1 MAAQTF
7 LSPSAK
13 RILRPLGNFEN
24 VLAAM
29 HECKNTTVAFTSWIN
44 SKLFLSDDV
53 WRTSLQLLQKNIPH
67 LRLNIVWRDGKR
79 YFKYMD
85 DPHVD
90 FGILDVTSDDD
101 WKTVHED
108 MMRVQFLKEN
118 APLWRVKILRMPK
131 PRDVT
136 YKADFSSYALNG
148 YPTVVVFGIHHSIL
162 DGTSYVLMLKK
173 LLQYLNAVSKN
184 DTTENDEVVTF
195 HPSTESLL
203 PQDQMVFKW
212 TDYFQVIKEKI
223 HSLFPYHSPYLKRFP
238 PPPNSDEGYTK
249 TVALE
254 FTISETE
261 RLIAKC
267 KEHETT
273 VHGAL
278 VAAASIALVN
288 AINEGATP
296 RPADVPTSHV
306 VNMRRFMPPEFQNAF
321 GAFVGLTYLT
331 MSVPA
336 AATYQSFWELAKSSK
351 QTLHASINNG
361 DVIQGCK
368 IRGHLLP
375 DDNSVKGLLASD
387 ICKYDIGTSNIGDC
401 DKRCPPG
408 EADDN
413 VHATRIVTSTA
424 MQNLSK
430 LFYHYLHK
438 FRGRFCYNLDY
449 GTNWV
454 CEVNAIKHA
463 EMTVELMK
471 MAAGEEKYWK

>member
-1 MAAQTF
+1 MSAQAN
-7 LSPSAK
+7 LLPSTK
-13 RILRPLGNFEN
+13 RILRPLGHFEN

-53 WRTSLQLLQKNIPH
+53 WKTSLQLLQKNIPH
-67 LRLNIVWRDGKR
+67 LRLNIEWQDGKR
-79 YFKYMD
+79 YFKYME
-85 DPHVD
+85 DPYVD
-90 FGILDVTSDDD
+90 IEILDVTSDND

-108 MMRVQFLKEN
+108 MMRVQFLREDS
-118 APLWRVKILRMPK
+118 PLWRVNILRMSK
-131 PRDVT
+131 SRDVT
-136 YKADFSSYALNG
+136 YKVDSSSYASNG
-148 YPTVVVFGIHHSIL
+148 YPTVVVFAIHHSIL
-162 DGTSYVLMLKK
+162 DGTSYILMLKQ
-173 LLQYLNAVSKN
+173 LIRYLNAVSKN
-184 DTTENDEVVTF
+184 DPIENDEVVTF
-195 HPSTESLL
+195 HPNTESLL
-203 PQDQMVFKW
+203 PQDKMAFRW
-212 TDYFQVIKEKI
+212 TDYYQVIKERI
-223 HSLFPYHSPYLKRFP
+223 RSLFPYHSPYLQRFP
-238 PPPNSDEGYTK
+238 PPPNSGKGYTK
-249 TVALE
+249 TVALV

-261 RLIAKC
+261 RIIAKC
-267 KEHETT
+267 KEHQTT

-296 RPADVPTSHV
+296 RPVDVPTSHA
-306 VNMRRFMPPEFQNAF
+306 VNMRRFLPPEFQNAF
-321 GAFVGLTYLT
+321 GLFIGLTYIT
-331 MSVPA
+331 VSVPA
-336 AATYQSFWELAKSSK
+336 VATYQSFWGLAKRSK
-351 QTLHASINNG
+351 QTLHASFHNG
-361 DVIQGCK
+361 DMIQGCK

-387 ICKYDIGTSNIGDC
+387 KCKYDMATSNIGDC
-401 DKRCPPG
+401 DKHCPPG

-424 MQNLSK
+424 MQNVPK

-463 EMTVELMK
+463 EMTVKLMK

>member
-1 MAAQTF
+1 M
-7 LSPSAK
+7 SAK
-13 RILRPLGNFEN
+13 RCHSPSTTRTLRSLGHYEN
-24 VLAAM
+24 LLAAM

-53 WRTSLQLLQKNIPH
+53 WKTSLQLLQKNIPH
-67 LRLNIVWRDGKR
+67 LRLNIEWQDGKR

-85 DPHVD
+85 DPYVD
-90 FGILDVTSDDD
+90 MEIVDVTSDDD
-101 WKTVHED
+101 WKMVHED

-118 APLWRVKILRMPK
+118 APLWRVKILRMLRPSDISHNSDY
-131 PRDVT
+131 R
-136 YKADFSSYALNG
+136 SYALNG
-148 YPTVVVFGIHHSIL
+148 YPSFVVFGIHHVIL
-162 DGTSYVLMLKK
+162 DGTSYILMLKK
-173 LLQYLNAVSKN
+173 LLQYLNAVSK
-184 DTTENDEVVTF
+184 DDPIEKDEVVTF
-195 HPSTESLL
+195 HRNMEALL

-212 TDYFQVIKEKI
+212 TDYYKVLKERI
-223 HSLFPYHSPYLKRFP
+223 HSLFPYHSPCMKRFP
-238 PPPNSDEGYTK
+238 PPPNSGEEYTK

-267 KEHETT
+267 KEHQTT

-288 AINEGATP
+288 AINAGATP
-296 RPADVPTSHV
+296 RPADVPTSHA

-321 GAFVGLTYLT
+321 GLFFGLTNIT
-331 MSVPA
+331 VSVPA
-336 AATYQSFWELAKSSK
+336 VATYQSFWELAKSSK
-351 QTLHASINNG
+351 HALHANLNNG
-361 DVIQGCK
+361 NVIQGCK

-387 ICKYDIGTSNIGDC
+387 QCKYDMGTSNIGDC
-401 DKRCPPG
+401 DKHCPPG

-413 VHATRIVTSTA
+413 VHATRIVTSAA

-454 CEVNAIKHA
+454 CEVNAIKQA

-471 MAAGEEKYWK
+471 MAAGEEKY